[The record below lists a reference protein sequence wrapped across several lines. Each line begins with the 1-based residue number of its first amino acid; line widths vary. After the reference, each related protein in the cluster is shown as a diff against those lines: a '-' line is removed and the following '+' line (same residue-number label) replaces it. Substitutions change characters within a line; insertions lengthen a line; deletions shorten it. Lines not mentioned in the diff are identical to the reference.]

1 MNRRLWL
8 QNISQSLSAP
18 FLARA
23 STVSLAAGSA
33 LALSACAGPQI
44 SDYAAQTPLL
54 DLRTYFNGTVDA
66 WGLFTDRS
74 GRVVKRF
81 TVVMDC
87 KWQGDEGV
95 LDEAFTYSDGT
106 KQRRIWR
113 LKALPNGRYEGR
125 ADDVVGMAS
134 GQTKGNAFQW
144 QYTLALPIDGSVWHV
159 QFDDWMYLMDER
171 VMLNKAVMSK
181 LGVTLGE
188 VTLSF
193 TRREPVSTGG
203 KP

>member
-8 QNISQSLSAP
+8 QNMTQGMTAP
-18 FLARA
+18 VLVRA
-23 STVSLAAGSA
+23 STIGLATSGA

-44 SDYAAQTPLL
+44 SDYASETPVL
-54 DLRTYFNGTVDA
+54 DLRTYFTGTVDA
-66 WGLFTDRS
+66 WGIFTDRS

-87 KWQGDEGV
+87 QWQGDEGV
-95 LDEAFTYSDGT
+95 LDEAFTYSDGSL
-106 KQRRIWR
+106 QRRIWR

-144 QYTLALPIDGSVWHV
+144 QYTLALPVDGSVWHV
-159 QFDDWMYLMDER
+159 QFDDWMYLMNDR

-193 TRREPVSTGG
+193 TRREATTGG
-203 KP
+203 KS

>member
-8 QNISQSLSAP
+8 QNLTQGLAAP
-18 FLARA
+18 WLAR
-23 STVSLAAGSA
+23 SGTLGLATGSA

-44 SDYAAQTPLL
+44 SDYAAETPVL
-54 DLRTYFNGTVDA
+54 DLRKYFTGTVDA
-66 WGLFTDRS
+66 WGIFTDRS

-81 TVVMDC
+81 TVVIDC
-87 KWQGDEGV
+87 QWQGDEGV

-106 KQRRIWR
+106 LQRRVWR

-125 ADDVVGMAS
+125 ADDVVGMAT

-144 QYTLALPIDGSVWHV
+144 QYTLALPVDGKVWEV
-159 QFDDWMYLMDER
+159 QFDDWMYLMNDR

-193 TRREPVSTGG
+193 SRRETPVGA

>member
-8 QNISQSLSAP
+8 KDMSQSLSAA

-23 STVSLAAGSA
+23 STVSLATGGA

-44 SDYAAQTPLL
+44 SDYAAQTPIL
-54 DLRTYFNGTVDA
+54 DLRNYFNGTVDA

-193 TRREPVSTGG
+193 TRREPVATGG

>member
-8 QNISQSLSAP
+8 KDMSQSLSAA

-23 STVSLAAGSA
+23 STVSLATGGA

-44 SDYAAQTPLL
+44 SDYAAQTPIL

-66 WGLFTDRS
+66 WGLFTDRG

-106 KQRRIWR
+106 MQRRIWR

-193 TRREPVSTGG
+193 TRREPVATGG

>member
-8 QNISQSLSAP
+8 KSISQSLSAP

-23 STVSLAAGSA
+23 GTVSLAAGSA
-33 LALSACAGPQI
+33 LGLSACAGPQI
-44 SDYAAQTPLL
+44 ADYAAQTPLL
-54 DLRTYFNGTVDA
+54 DLRTYFSGTVDA

-106 KQRRIWR
+106 QQRRIWR

-134 GQTKGNAFQW
+134 GQTKGNAVQW
-144 QYTLALPIDGSVWHV
+144 QYTLALPVDGAVWNV
-159 QFDDWMYLMDER
+159 QFDDWMYLMDDR

-193 TRREPVSTGG
+193 TRREPIAAGG
-203 KP
+203 KS

>member
-8 QNISQSLSAP
+8 KDMSQSLSAA

-23 STVSLAAGSA
+23 STVSLATGGA

-44 SDYAAQTPLL
+44 SDYAAQTPIL

-193 TRREPVSTGG
+193 NRREPVATGG

>member
-8 QNISQSLSAP
+8 KDMSQSLSAA

-23 STVSLAAGSA
+23 STVSLATGGA

-44 SDYAAQTPLL
+44 SDYAAQTPIL

-81 TVVMDC
+81 TVDMDC

-106 KQRRIWR
+106 KERRIWR

-193 TRREPVSTGG
+193 TRREPVATGG

>member
-8 QNISQSLSAP
+8 KNMSQSLSAV

-23 STVSLAAGSA
+23 STVSLATGGA

-44 SDYAAQTPLL
+44 SDYAAQTPIL

-87 KWQGDEGV
+87 KWQVDEGV

-193 TRREPVSTGG
+193 TRREPVATGG

>member
-8 QNISQSLSAP
+8 QNMTQGLSAP

-23 STVSLAAGSA
+23 STFGLATTSA

-113 LKALPNGRYEGR
+113 LKALPNGQYEDHR
-125 ADDVVGMAS
+125 
-134 GQTKGNAFQW
+134 
-144 QYTLALPIDGSVWHV
+144 LPI
-159 QFDDWMYLMDER
+159 ER
-171 VMLNKAVMSK
+171 KA
-181 LGVTLGE
+181 E
-188 VTLSF
+188 A
-193 TRREPVSTGG
+193 
-203 KP
+203 